1 MCGIETFLEGSL
13 KVLRFLYGF
22 VWSKS
27 NLEGIRWNMG
37 KSKGIMRESEEII
50 REYEGNLRES
60 AWSFGSTRGL

>member
-1 MCGIETFLEGSL
+1 MYGLETFLEGSL

-27 NLEGIRWNMG
+27 NFEGIRWNMG
-37 KSKGIMRESEEII
+37 ESKGIMREFEEII
-50 REYEGNLRES
+50 REYEGILRES